1 MKRKEDIELKLKN
14 AENGTSTSTRD
25 YDSELALL
33 GSEKETISSLI
44 ASCKSELDEIDSS
57 IDKKR
62 AELNK
67 LEKVSNISY
76 CN

>member
-1 MKRKEDIELKLKN
+1 LKRKEDIELKLKN

-33 GSEKETISSLI
+33 ESEKETISSLI